1 MTQEQAI
8 NTVVNWWSNKLKQ
21 KSPHSNGDSGAASVF
36 GCFLADINM
45 RNISEHQLSTFEKEL
60 YKEIKSEIENR
71 LIESRWHS
79 LSVGCDY
86 DPCRML
92 SDAAKKA
99 DISTW
104 NFPYKTWMSIS
115 IENDDLNDGFQVRV
129 SDGYRAEWVSLSPV
143 N

>member
-1 MTQEQAI
+1 MTKEQAI
-8 NTVVNWWSNKLKQ
+8 NTAVNWWSNKLKQ
-21 KSPHSNGDSGAASVF
+21 KSPHSNGDSGAPSVL

-45 RNISEHQLSTFEKEL
+45 RDISERQLSTFEKEL
-60 YKEIKSEIENR
+60 YKEIKSEIEHS
-71 LIESRWHS
+71 LIEGGWRS

-86 DPCRML
+86 DPCCML
-92 SDAAKKA
+92 HDAAKKA

-115 IENDDLNDGFQVRV
+115 MGSDDFQVRV
-129 SDGYRAEWVSLSPV
+129 SDGYRAEWVSLGPV